1 MRFYLITYSPDIIT
15 ASLLTQDAVWQEAL
29 CKPNTFL
36 PLPLLRNVSEV
47 SRMEIDA
54 DFYVFQLHF

>member
-36 PLPLLRNVSEV
+36 TLPLLRNVSEV
-47 SRMEIDA
+47 SLMEIDA